1 MSGEPH
7 IPPTPPLSLP
17 PCSPSVLAGIVPFNY
32 TTVLHEGDIV
42 SHTLQKRKVRFTE
55 VKYAANVR
63 SKKENNEA
71 LGFICCAQWLYRFC
85 IEWTMSWV
93 PSGIYQCLPIMRN
106 KQKSIQL
113 LTVVFKFCL
122 SYLKHGW
129 PLKGKCQA
137 SGNQDM
143 STIEFINLYVT

>member
-85 IEWTMSWV
+85 IEWTVSWV
-93 PSGIYQCLPIMRN
+93 QSGIDIPMLANYEKQTEEHPTFNCSFQVLLVLPEAW
-106 KQKSIQL
+106 
-113 LTVVFKFCL
+113 V
-122 SYLKHGW
+122 
-129 PLKGKCQA
+129 A
-137 SGNQDM
+137 
-143 STIEFINLYVT
+143 IER